1 MSRLWCAL
9 SQMLRRCRAPAAPQR
24 LLHWCSSASRVTPAL
39 LRRPASTMA
48 RQFGRQYRWYDDP
61 RKVAA
66 AMAIGLSAAMM
77 ATCDR
82 EVVPCTNRSHL
93 VVLSPKEERD
103 LGESLFAEEMAKHRH
118 KTVDPCHPDS
128 VRVRRIA
135 ERIIHAANRGLGVY
149 NSRDAPMLRVTQK
162 GNKPWAPQPHT
173 RHLHG
178 LNGSWELVLA
188 THGNATAGS
197 APGGKIIVFTG
208 LLDWYK
214 TDGEIAFAL
223 AHEVGH
229 LIARHQ
235 ADIMSRLWLPAILRR
250 RFLHRKEIEADHIGT
265 LLLGAA
271 GFHPLNALAFIGK
284 ATEIVGDYTL
294 RREILE
300 ADHPHPKRRLW
311 HLSNANTMEEALE
324 LYREA
329 TAMDKVTKKY
339 FVNPTM

>member
-1 MSRLWCAL
+1 MSRLWCSL

-24 LLHWCSSASRVTPAL
+24 LLNWCSSASRVTPAL
-39 LRRPASTMA
+39 LRRPASTMLRPLR
-48 RQFGRQYRWYDDP
+48 RQFRWYHDP

-66 AMAIGLSAAMM
+66 ATAIGLSAAVM
-77 ATCDR
+77 ATCNR

-93 VVLSPKEERD
+93 VVLSPQEERD
-103 LGESLFAEEMAKHRH
+103 LGESLFADEMAKHRH
-118 KTVDPCHPDS
+118 KTIDPCHPDS

-149 NSRDAPMLRVTQK
+149 DSRDAPMLRAP
-162 GNKPWAPQPHT
+162 PW
-173 RHLHG
+173 LHG

-188 THGNATAGS
+188 THDNATVGS

-214 TDGEIAFAL
+214 TDAEIAFAL

-250 RFLHRKEIEADHIGT
+250 SFLHRQIALEPYY
-265 LLLGAA
+265 L
-271 GFHPLNALAFIGK
+271 ALAFIGK
-284 ATEIVGDYTL
+284 ATDIVGDHTL
-294 RREILE
+294 RKEILE

-311 HLSNANTMEEALE
+311 YLLDANTMEEALE

-329 TAMDKVTKKY
+329 TAKDKVAEKY
-339 FVNPTM
+339 FVNRTM